1 MTQLHG
7 NLSGIRDSIQEQLR
21 TLYEIEVDAAA
32 FVPLEL
38 AQKLAELTS
47 LIRREIAV
55 YIARNGQIL
64 NVTIGQADRVS
75 LQDFGQRR
83 SDSRLSRVRCIH
95 THPNGDPTL
104 SEVDMAAVVSLRLDA
119 ICALGVDENGQLT
132 GATLSFLAPDEEGQ
146 LRAGPITALSVK
158 HLEHPQLMDTIS
170 QNDQLET
177 DRVRTTDSQVERA
190 YLISTDSQES
200 LDELQA
206 LADSAGALVVGSALQ
221 VKSKPDPA
229 TYIGS
234 GKADE
239 VALDAQAKEA
249 SLIIVDDEL
258 TGIQANRLEDALGI
272 PVIDRTTL
280 ILDIFAQRAT
290 TSEGKLQVNLAQL
303 NYRASRLVGARASLS
318 RLAGGI
324 GTRGPGESKLEMDR
338 RVIRRRIQLLRA
350 ELKELERQRDIRR
363 KNRVDSG
370 IPSVALVGYTNTG
383 KSTLLNLIS
392 GAEVLVKDQ
401 LFATLDTV
409 SRRIVH
415 AEGDEFLL
423 TDSVGFVSKL
433 PTDLVEAFKSTL
445 DEAMGADLL
454 VIVSDAS
461 NPRAEAQRQAVEEV
475 LLSLGACEQPRIEVY
490 NKWDIALPDHQVLP
504 KGTLKVSAKTGQ
516 GVEELLQAIVEVLR
530 QGESTSQLFIPF
542 SRYQVLNDIRKMGRI
557 ITEEHEGEGTR
568 VTVRMSRPAT
578 NRLKS
583 QSPELFIPSVQG

>member
-119 ICALGVDENGQLT
+119 ICAFGVDENGQLT

-158 HLEHPQLMDTIS
+158 HLEHPQLMYTIS

>member
-158 HLEHPQLMDTIS
+158 HLEHPQLMYTIS

-338 RVIRRRIQLLRA
+338 RAIRRRIQLLRA